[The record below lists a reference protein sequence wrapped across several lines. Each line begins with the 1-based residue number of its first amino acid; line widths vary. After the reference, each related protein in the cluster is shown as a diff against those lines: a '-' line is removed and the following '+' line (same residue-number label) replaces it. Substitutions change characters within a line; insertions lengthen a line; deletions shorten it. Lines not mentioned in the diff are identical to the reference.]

1 LEGDVVAGNQHQI
14 ADEGDTIT
22 LRVVWRNAAGQ
33 LATPD
38 STLFAQ
44 RTPTQTATGG
54 TNTTT
59 GWTTVSPGVQTR
71 NVTLN
76 SPGLWRFEARAAG
89 NGVFDAQT
97 VTVDAQRSRVRV

>member
-1 LEGDVVAGNQHQI
+1 MAGNQHQVV
-14 ADEGDTIT
+14 DEGDTIT
-22 LRVVWRNAAGQ
+22 LRVVWRNTAGQ

-44 RTPTQTATGG
+44 RTPSQTSTGG
-54 TNTTT
+54 THTTS
-59 GWTTVSPGVQTR
+59 GWTTASAGVQTR
-71 NVTLN
+71 TVTLN

-97 VTVDAQRSRVRV
+97 ITVDAQRSQVRV